1 MLMQG
6 SWLPDN
12 RAALENLIG
21 RAGRES
27 AAYDPSS
34 PPFAVFDWDQ
44 TVIRHDIGDALF
56 LRQIEDLAFAHD
68 QDEFWSILGVG
79 PDDPLRDHV
88 ARLSEIPPDERAE
101 MAEHHAWREAVLLG
115 YLRSG
120 QVDPQEGFPWQ
131 TRLLAGLTVDE
142 VKRLTRIAIEAE
154 VAMPLQPRPYTVAGS
169 QLNFHQGLR
178 PYAEILDLMLA
189 LEEAGIAAWVVSATN
204 IWSVQAMAK
213 YLGLRTDRVIGMR
226 TRVEDGVITS
236 DLELPVPATW
246 GKVLAIQRYIHPTQP
261 PVLVAGDNITDLPML
276 EYSADTRLV
285 IDRGVKALR
294 DVARS
299 RRVAGERWLV
309 QPQFHVE

>member
-1 MLMQG
+1 MLTQG
-6 SWLPDN
+6 SWLPAN
-12 RAALENLIG
+12 RAALEDLIHRVG
-21 RAGRES
+21 RDS
-27 AAYDPSS
+27 ATYDPTS

-68 QDEFWSILGVG
+68 QDEFWSILGVEAG
-79 PDDPLRDHV
+79 DPLRDHV
-88 ARLSEIPPDERAE
+88 TRLQAAPPEE
-101 MAEHHAWREAVLLG
+101 WPTMAEHHAWREAVLLG

-154 VAMPLQPRPYTVAGS
+154 VAQPLAARPYTVAGS
-169 QLNFHQGLR
+169 ELRFHQGLR
-178 PYAEILDLMLA
+178 PYAEILDLMRA
-189 LEEAGIAAWVVSATN
+189 LEDAGIAAWVVSATN
-204 IWSVQAMAK
+204 VWSVQAMAE
-213 YLGLRTDRVIGMR
+213 YLGLRADRVIGMR

-236 DLELPVPATW
+236 ELELPAPATW

-261 PVLVAGDNITDLPML
+261 PALVAGDNITDLPML

-294 DVARS
+294 DVARK
-299 RRVAGERWLV
+299 RQAAGERWLI